1 MVDGETLAATR
12 TVGNA
17 LVIPVAPHHWQQLK
31 EILGEALEREGDDR
45 TTFLTQK
52 CGTDTTLRYEV
63 EKYLKNSGQTFEAC
77 AEKMRETL
85 LHKLPSERIG
95 HLLGAYRIVQEIGR
109 GGMGTVFLAARADGQ
124 FEKQVAIKLLKRG
137 TDTDEIVRRFRA
149 ERQILA
155 QLEHQSIARLLDA
168 GTTEDGLP
176 YFVMEYVS
184 GKPITT
190 FVREHGLT
198 IRERLELFLK
208 VCAAV

>member
-1 MVDGETLAATR
+1 MRIGQPL
-12 TVGNA
+12 
-17 LVIPVAPHHWQQLK
+17 
-31 EILGEALEREGDDR
+31 
-45 TTFLTQK
+45 LTQK

-63 EKYLKNSGQTFEAC
+63 EKYLKNSGQNFEAC
-77 AEKMRETL
+77 AEKIRETIL
-85 LHKLPSERIG
+85 NKLPSERIG
-95 HLLGAYRIVQEIGR
+95 HRLGAYRIVQEIGR

-155 QLEHQSIARLLDA
+155 KLEHQSIARLIDA
-168 GTTEDGLP
+168 GTTDDGLP

-190 FVREHGLT
+190 FIREHGLT
-198 IRERLELFLK
+198 IPERLELFLK
-208 VCAAV
+208 VCAAVEHAHHDHIVHRDLKPSNILVTAEGEPKLLDFGIAKLLEQG